1 MVGVSRVHRVKDRP
15 MRGEE
20 VSEIVLAVVA
30 VMWFLAVMLY
40 SIGGMI
46 AVSAAGVL
54 IGATLVV
61 ISASRR
67 G

>member
-1 MVGVSRVHRVKDRP
+1 